1 MSSGAAA
8 ADLARRAEEL
18 RRRIERAN
26 YAYYVLDAPEI
37 SDAEFDRLFRELQ
50 ELEDAHPDL
59 RTPDSPSQRVGAAP
73 ASRPARRV
81 TGEICSRPNIC

>member
-8 ADLARRAEEL
+8 ADLARQAEDL

-50 ELEDAHPDL
+50 ALEDATPSSAP
-59 RTPDSPSQRVGAAP
+59 RTAPPSAWARPPRAPSPSTTIG
-73 ASRPARRV
+73 
-81 TGEICSRPNIC
+81 G